1 MRKPN
6 ETEVKELTEFYMN
19 HYGIDAE
26 DVCLNAENVGVIETY
41 MSESPGYAGKIIL
54 CIFAYP
60 ELHDVFKYNSDGN
73 LQIVEKEQ

>member
-6 ETEVKELTEFYMN
+6 RAEVKELTEFYMN
-19 HYGIDAE
+19 HYGLDMNDINFNK
-26 DVCLNAENVGVIETY
+26 VCVMDFI
-41 MSESPGYAGKIIL
+41 SESPGYAGKIIV